1 MRARLS
7 APPALAVGLL
17 LCLTELASAQ
27 TVEFAPLAGYRFG
40 GDLFELATRRPVDVD
55 GAPVVGG
62 ALNVEM
68 GDGLSFEALFSH
80 QETHVSA
87 PGDAFGPPV
96 RLNVVVDHWLAGG
109 RQEFPAGRVRPFL
122 SGLLGL
128 TRYGAEGD
136 DEIRFAVAAG
146 AGVILPIQRRLG
158 VRLDSRVFTTFVDAD
173 ANAVACAPGVCL
185 IGLNVFTAWQLE
197 FTADVVVTLGSPR
210 GQNRTAGGMR

>member
-1 MRARLS
+1 MRARRS
-7 APPALAVGLL
+7 APAALAVGLL
-17 LCLTELASAQ
+17 VCLTELASAQ

-62 ALNVEM
+62 AFNLDM

-80 QETHVSA
+80 QETHVSV

-96 RLNVVVDHWLAGG
+96 RWNVVVDHWLAGG

-136 DEIRFAVAAG
+136 DEIRFTVAAG
-146 AGVILPIQRRLG
+146 AGVILPLQRRLG
-158 VRLDSRVFTTFVDAD
+158 LRLDSRVFTTFVDAD

-197 FTADVVVTLGSPR
+197 FTADVVVIFGSKPASSSAR
-210 GQNRTAGGMR
+210 

>member
-7 APPALAVGLL
+7 APAALAVALL
-17 LCLTELASAQ
+17 VCLTELASAQ

-40 GDLFELATRRPVDVD
+40 GDLFELATNRRVDVD

-62 ALNVEM
+62 AVNVDM

-80 QETHVSA
+80 QQTNVSV

-96 RLNVVVDHWLAGG
+96 RWTVVVDHWLAGG
-109 RQEFPAGRVRPFL
+109 RQEFGNGRVVPFL

-128 TRYGAEGD
+128 TRYGAEGE
-136 DEIRFAVAAG
+136 DEIRFALGAG
-146 AGVILPIQRRLG
+146 AGVKLPIQRRLA

-185 IGLNVFTAWQLE
+185 IGLNVAAAWQLE
-197 FTADVVVTLGSPR
+197 FTADVVVVLGSPQR
-210 GQNRTAGGMR
+210 GNSK

>member
-7 APPALAVGLL
+7 APAALAVALL
-17 LCLTELASAQ
+17 VCLTELASAQ

-40 GDLFELATRRPVDVD
+40 GDLFELATNRRVDVD

-62 ALNVEM
+62 AVNVDM

-80 QETHVSA
+80 QQTHVSV

-96 RLNVVVDHWLAGG
+96 RWSVVVDHWLAGG
-109 RQEFPAGRVRPFL
+109 RQEFGNGRVVPFL

-136 DEIRFAVAAG
+136 DEIRFTVGAG
-146 AGVILPIQRRLG
+146 AGVKLPLRRRLG

-185 IGLNVFTAWQLE
+185 IGLNVAAAWQLE
-197 FTADVVVTLGSPR
+197 FTADVVIVLGSLHPPSAR
-210 GQNRTAGGMR
+210 